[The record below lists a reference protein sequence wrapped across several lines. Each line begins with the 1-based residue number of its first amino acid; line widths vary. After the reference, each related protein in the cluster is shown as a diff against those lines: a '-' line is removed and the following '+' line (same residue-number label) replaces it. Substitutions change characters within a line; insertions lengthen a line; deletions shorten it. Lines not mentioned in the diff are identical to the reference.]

1 MTYKLIE
8 NEDGTTT
15 IKVSFLD
22 EGVELEGETRVKGE
36 VSKALAY
43 MPIYEADLRR
53 NYADL
58 FPIFEVLSGGEPDE
72 IR

>member
-1 MTYKLIE
+1 MTYKLIK

-15 IKVSFLD
+15 IQVSFLD
-22 EGVELEGETRVKGE
+22 EGVELEGETSIKGDG
-36 VSKALAY
+36 SKALAY

-58 FPIFEVLSGGEPDE
+58 FPSPEPIGGSADE

>member
-15 IKVSFLD
+15 IQISFLD
-22 EGVELEGETRVKGE
+22 EGVGLEGETRVKGDKG
-36 VSKALAY
+36 KALAY
-43 MPIYEADLRR
+43 ITTYEKDLRR

-58 FPIFEVLSGGEPDE
+58 FPVPEITGGDDNE

>member
-1 MTYKLIE
+1 MMYTLIN

-15 IKVSFLD
+15 IQVSFLD
-22 EGVELEGETRVKGE
+22 EGVELEGETSIKGDD
-36 VSKALAY
+36 SKALAY
-43 MPIYEADLRR
+43 IPTYEQDLRR

-58 FPIFEVLSGGEPDE
+58 FPVPEITGGDGNE